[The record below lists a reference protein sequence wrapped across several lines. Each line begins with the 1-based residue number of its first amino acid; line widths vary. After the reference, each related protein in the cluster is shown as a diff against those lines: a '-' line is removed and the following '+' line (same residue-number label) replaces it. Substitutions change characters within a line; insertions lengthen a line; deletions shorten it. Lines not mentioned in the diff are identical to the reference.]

1 MCGAITFS
9 FDKDNQA
16 ICYNKVVNS
25 QQNPVSKFSDSV
37 SPYEPP
43 KRITCDKNLHRSCV
57 FPITELLPKKW
68 DFFHRTSPHAKST
81 QGELIKIHL
90 LSYLPPENRWVV
102 ACTFFY
108 SFGNLLNIPFSLIF
122 YTLQLL
128 RNNILRFLRQI
139 MKY

>member
-102 ACTFFY
+102 GEPTKIHLLSYLPPLFIWESSEHPVFF
-108 SFGNLLNIPFSLIF
+108 
-122 YTLQLL
+122 
-128 RNNILRFLRQI
+128 NILHTI
-139 MKY
+139 VTA